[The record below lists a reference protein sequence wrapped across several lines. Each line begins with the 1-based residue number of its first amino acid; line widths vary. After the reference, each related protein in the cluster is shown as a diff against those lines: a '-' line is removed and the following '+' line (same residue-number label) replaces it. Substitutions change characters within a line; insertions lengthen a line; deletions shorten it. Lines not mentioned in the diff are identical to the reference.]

1 MKKINNNLTNLKNLY
16 LINLT
21 LIKQPNQAKNYY
33 PHLIVVQEL
42 K

>member
-1 MKKINNNLTNLKNLY
+1 MKKINNNLTN